1 VLFPDYFVFIYYFF
15 DIINYRHFI
24 SFVNRFLENY
34 FEKRKILLQGTP
46 GQGVTCGKIL
56 SAHLNK
62 NIYG

>member
-46 GQGVTCGKIL
+46 GQGV
-56 SAHLNK
+56 
-62 NIYG
+62 